1 MESKF
6 VSNIMKPR
14 LVVFHDDE
22 AIQQIFVCAE
32 NTELP
37 TNGLIDGFIHLMAAY
52 YVFNVQYPNFCKALL
67 FFFQDILMEMT
78 DKGKHRPI
86 MYSTYIGHFMK

>member
-6 VSNIMKPR
+6 VSKIMEPR

-32 NTELP
+32 NTVLLEVP

-67 FFFQDILMEMT
+67 FFFGDA
-78 DKGKHRPI
+78 
-86 MYSTYIGHFMK
+86 

>member
-6 VSNIMKPR
+6 VSNIMEPR

-32 NTELP
+32 NTEVP

-67 FFFQDILMEMT
+67 FFFQDILMGMP
-78 DKGKHRPI
+78 DKGN
-86 MYSTYIGHFMK
+86 IGPLGTPHILDIS